1 MKRKKGG
8 KRDVKDTEE
17 DSENGGWEKDE
28 RF

>member
-1 MKRKKGG
+1 MKRMKGG

-17 DSENGGWEKDE
+17 DSEDGGGQKDE